1 VCLTVTDDGTGM
13 DEATLARATD
23 PFFTTK
29 GVGKGTGLG
38 LSMVQGVAAQSQGAL
53 RLSSRPDSGTTAELW
68 LPRAEG
74 LPATIALPAAPPA
87 QQLRPCTIL
96 LVDDDALISMAT
108 SEMLKDLGHQ
118 VFEAPSG
125 SKALE
130 ILRAGAAVDVVITDQ
145 AMPGMTGTQLVAEIR
160 AAWPDLPVMIATGYA
175 ELPEDRDRKLPRLD
189 KPYGQDDL
197 AAAIEKLLRARTT
210 AST

>member
-1 VCLTVTDDGTGM
+1 M
-13 DEATLARATD
+13 
-23 PFFTTK
+23 
-29 GVGKGTGLG
+29 
-38 LSMVQGVAAQSQGAL
+38 AAQSQGAL
-53 RLSSRPDSGTTAELW
+53 RLSSRPGSGTTAELW
-68 LPRAEG
+68 LPRAQG
-74 LPATIALPAAPPA
+74 LPAAPALPAAAPQP
-87 QQLRPCTIL
+87 QLRPCSIL

-118 VFEAPSG
+118 VIEAPSG

-160 AAWPDLPVMIATGYA
+160 AAWPALPVIIATGYA

-197 AAAIEKLLRARTT
+197 AAAIDRLLGAGPPAPPKKRPVAPRQSSVSGASAGRRAT
-210 AST
+210 AADGSWPVRRRRRR

>member
-125 SKALE
+125 NKALE
-130 ILRAGAAVDVVITDQ
+130 ILHAGAAVDVVITDQ